1 MALILILQGVKL
13 ELEGSETFENLV
25 QISKKTK
32 LLDDDHVKV
41 ISSQGSDLS
50 GIDYRKCIIIL
61 KNMINIPLIREAL
74 ENHLISNIEKKEE
87 KSGNT
92 PLHAAAGTV
101 NDQVLR
107 FLLNNGASVTQFI
120 INNDG
125 KIPLEISKNNK
136 YMFRLVL
143 IDFLNYAL
151 KSPKFSTNKFQDQL
165 GSGLGFLNLPFLANF
180 YKLTGMSGTY
190 HYDF

>member
-1 MALILILQGVKL
+1 
-13 ELEGSETFENLV
+13 
-25 QISKKTK
+25 
-32 LLDDDHVKV
+32 
-41 ISSQGSDLS
+41 
-50 GIDYRKCIIIL
+50 
-61 KNMINIPLIREAL
+61 MINIPLIREAL
-74 ENHLISNIEKKEE
+74 ENHFISNIEKKEE

-107 FLLNNGASVTQFI
+107 FLLNNGGSVNQFI
-120 INNDG
+120 KNNDG

-165 GSGLGFLNLPFLANF
+165 GSGLGFFCLNRDFEGNKSLLEFLSDQNMIKEREEVIQLLIKIDHF
-180 YKLTGMSGTY
+180 RYKRAEEKKNSKRRIIKILRY
-190 HYDF
+190 